1 MECLNDLASSSA
13 IVFVFFFFFFFYKR
27 DKITKFYLVS
37 DMEVFVDNIFFL
49 FQTKTF
55 PRQNKVKNKVRE

>member
-1 MECLNDLASSSA
+1 MECLNDLASS
-13 IVFVFFFFFFFYKR
+13 FFFYKR

-37 DMEVFVDNIFFL
+37 DMEVFVDNILL

-55 PRQNKVKNKVRE
+55 SRQNKVKDKVPE

>member
-13 IVFVFFFFFFFYKR
+13 IVFVFFFFFFYQR

-55 PRQNKVKNKVRE
+55 PRQNKVKNKVPE

>member
-13 IVFVFFFFFFFYKR
+13 IFFVSSFFFYKR

-37 DMEVFVDNIFFL
+37 DMEVFVDNILL
-49 FQTKTF
+49 FHQTKAF
-55 PRQNKVKNKVRE
+55 PRQNKVKNKVPE

>member
-13 IVFVFFFFFFFYKR
+13 IFFVSFFFYKR

-37 DMEVFVDNIFFL
+37 DMEVFVDNILL
-49 FQTKTF
+49 FHQTKAF
-55 PRQNKVKNKVRE
+55 PRQNKVKNKVPE